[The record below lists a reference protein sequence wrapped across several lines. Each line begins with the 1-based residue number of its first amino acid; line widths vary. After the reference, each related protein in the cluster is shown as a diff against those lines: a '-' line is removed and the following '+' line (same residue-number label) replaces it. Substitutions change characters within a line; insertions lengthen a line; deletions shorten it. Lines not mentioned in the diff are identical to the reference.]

1 MSLKSLLGFRK
12 HVKDVARQELDA
24 IVRDLQ
30 ERVEDVRK
38 LEGEIGKLLGEIAR
52 REQEGTEAADVLALY
67 RYAEALATA
76 LASGRR
82 RVAVLTA
89 QREEKQALLLSA
101 ARDVRTVEILETRRD
116 RAQAVEEDRREQR
129 TTDEF
134 GLRKWRDGDGHAAPQ
149 E

>member
-1 MSLKSLLGFRK
+1 MSLKSILGFRK

-30 ERVEDVRK
+30 ERIEDVGK

-67 RYAEALATA
+67 RYAEALASA

-82 RVAVLTA
+82 RVGVLTA
-89 QREEKQALLLSA
+89 LREEKQALLLSA
-101 ARDVRTVEILETRRD
+101 ARDVRTVEILETRREC
-116 RAQAVEEDRREQR
+116 AEAVEEGRREQR
-129 TTDEF
+129 ASDEF
-134 GLRKWRDGDGHAAPQ
+134 GLRKWLDGDSHART
-149 E
+149 EK